1 MRYLPIVARVLLG
14 LLFFVFGL
22 NGLFPFIPQPKDP
35 MPAGA
40 LAFVMAM
47 IQTGYLFKLVA
58 ITQTVAGF
66 LLLINRFVP
75 LALTLLAPVL
85 VNIILF
91 HTFLA
96 PAPSALMPG
105 VIALILELY
114 LAWSY
119 RAAFRSMLAAKV
131 TPGGN

>member
-1 MRYLPIVARVLLG
+1 MKYLPVIARVLLG
-14 LLFFVFGL
+14 LIFFVFGL
-22 NGLFPFIPQPKDP
+22 NGLHPFIPQPKEP

-40 LAFVMAM
+40 MAFVMAM
-47 IQTGYLFKLVA
+47 IQTGYMLKLIA
-58 ITQTVAGF
+58 GTQTLAGF

-75 LALTLLAPVL
+75 LALTVLAPII
-85 VNIILF
+85 VNIICF

-96 PAPSALMPG
+96 PAPAAFAPG
-105 VIALILELY
+105 TIALILEIY

-131 TPGGN
+131 TPGAN